1 MDNKELTIYGGRDK
15 LGEPITREQFTVLIQ
30 KWVTADSQL
39 KFLNDKT
46 KQIRD
51 IKQQLT
57 ENICTYV
64 QDNNINK
71 QIQISDGEL
80 RVYEKKEYSTL
91 TFSYLK
97 ECLEK
102 GIQNREHV
110 DFILQYVRDNRE
122 TETNYDIRRTLRK

>member
-1 MDNKELTIYGGRDK
+1 MSLVKA
-15 LGEPITREQFTVLIQ
+15 EPITREKFTTLIQ

-39 KFLNDKT
+39 KMLSDKT

-64 QDNNINK
+64 EENNINK
-71 QIQISDGEL
+71 KIQISDGEL
-80 RVYEKKEYSTL
+80 RIYEKKEYSTL
-91 TFSYLK
+91 TFSYL
-97 ECLEK
+97 EDCLEK
-102 GIQNREHV
+102 IIQNREHV

-122 TETNYDIRRTLRK
+122 TETNFDIRRTLRK